1 MSIEKII
8 VKSAKKIGQNMLS
21 EMAEGVAQQLGS
33 SDEKIPPPNKN
44 IEKEY
49 AKISSKNSELCS
61 NIDNG
66 VSKQPDEIAVINAH
80 GRNMRLN
87 IMIIG
92 AAIGLGLCLII
103 LTICTGKLSGE
114 VIGIV
119 STVAGIFGA
128 CLKDAY
134 SFEFGSSRGSREK
147 DERIS
152 ATILE
157 KLRK

>member
-8 VKSAKKIGQNMLS
+8 VKSAKKIGQDMLS

-33 SDEKIPPPNKN
+33 SGEKILPTARNT
-44 IEKEY
+44 EKECK
-49 AKISSKNSELCS
+49 KISPKNSELCS
-61 NIDNG
+61 NIDDRI
-66 VSKQPDEIAVINAH
+66 SKPHDEIAVINAH

-114 VIGIV
+114 IIGIV